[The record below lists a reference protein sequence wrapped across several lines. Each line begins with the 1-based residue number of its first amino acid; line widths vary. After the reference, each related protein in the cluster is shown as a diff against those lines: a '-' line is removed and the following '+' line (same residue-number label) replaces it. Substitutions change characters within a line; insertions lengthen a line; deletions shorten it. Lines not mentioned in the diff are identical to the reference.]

1 MSAAEQH
8 EVGWPEP
15 ASLVARMELIR
26 NLVATSFKAAS
37 LSVVVTVVAR
47 MLNES
52 PNRVNDMENIQV
64 VGRARSLSAPWQWI
78 ASSKVAGV
86 VWQTVKT
93 ADFDYALPSEL
104 IAQRPL
110 PDRAASRMMVVERA
124 TGVIRHEHFRNL
136 GAYLHAGDLLVL
148 NDTKVIPARIWSQS
162 PAVELLL
169 VENLGDNRW
178 SALVKPGHRA
188 KVGFKLR
195 FTPWFNAVVEGE
207 SDFGGRVLRFEGNVD
222 SYLQH
227 HGAPPLPPYIH
238 RDAPEPS
245 DLERYQTV
253 FAKRPGAVA
262 APTAGLH
269 FTAEM
274 LEQLRRA
281 GIGRTFIT
289 LHVGIGTFRPVKTE
303 TVEEHKMHAERF
315 SVSAEAAAVMKSAGR
330 IIAVGT
336 TVVRTLE
343 TLGGTRAGEGSTGI
357 FIRPPFKFRVVEGLL
372 TNFHLPRSTLL
383 MLVSAFA
390 GRDLILRAYDEA
402 VRERYRF
409 FSYGDCMLII

>member
-1 MSAAEQH
+1 
-8 EVGWPEP
+8 
-15 ASLVARMELIR
+15 
-26 NLVATSFKAAS
+26 
-37 LSVVVTVVAR
+37 
-47 MLNES
+47 ML
-52 PNRVNDMENIQV
+52 
-64 VGRARSLSAPWQWI
+64 
-78 ASSKVAGV
+78 
-86 VWQTVKT
+86 QTVKT
-93 ADFDYALPSEL
+93 ADFDYVLPPEL
-104 IAQRPL
+104 IAQQPL
-110 PDRAASRMMVVERA
+110 PDRAASRMMVIERA
-124 TGVIRHEHFRNL
+124 TGEIRHDRFRNL
-136 GAYLHAGDLLVL
+136 GTYLRAGDLLVL

-188 KVGFKLR
+188 KVGAKLR

-227 HGAPPLPPYIH
+227 HGAPPLPPYIERAAIAADH
-238 RDAPEPS
+238 
-245 DLERYQTV
+245 ERYQTV
-253 FAKRPGAVA
+253 YARAAGAIA

-274 LEQLRRA
+274 LEQLRKA
-281 GIGRTFIT
+281 GIGHAFIT
-289 LHVGIGTFRPVKTE
+289 LHVGIGTFRPVKVE
-303 TVEEHKMHAERF
+303 NVEEHKMHAEKF
-315 SVSAEAAAVMKSAGR
+315 SVSAEAAAAIKSAQR
-330 IIAVGT
+330 IVAVGT

-343 TLGGTRAGEGSTGI
+343 TLDESRAAEGLTDI
-357 FIRPPFKFRVVEGLL
+357 FIHPPFKFRAVDALL

-390 GRDLILRAYDEA
+390 GRELILRAYDEA

-409 FSYGDCMLII
+409 FSYGDCMLIL